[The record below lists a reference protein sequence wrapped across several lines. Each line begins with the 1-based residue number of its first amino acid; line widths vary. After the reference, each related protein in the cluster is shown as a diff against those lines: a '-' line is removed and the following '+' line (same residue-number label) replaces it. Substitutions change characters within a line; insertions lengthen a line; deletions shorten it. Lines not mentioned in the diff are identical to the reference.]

1 MDFTGKVTHLDERI
15 GNNWKI
21 QDVRIE
27 ETEGNYP
34 ESVYAFIY
42 GEDNISKAGLKIGEV
57 ITARISCTTR
67 EYNGKIYNSLK
78 IWKVERLSQAA
89 QPQAQPD
96 PLAQPQAQAQIFP
109 SQQLGDDLPF

>member
-1 MDFTGKVTHLDERI
+1 MDITGKVTHLDERV

-42 GEDNISKAGLKIGEV
+42 GEDNINKAGLKVGDV
-57 ITARISCTTR
+57 ITARISCNTR
-67 EYNGKIYNSLK
+67 EYNGKLYNSLK
-78 IWKVERLSQAA
+78 IWKVEHVAQAA
-89 QPQAQPD
+89 QPQAQPTE
-96 PLAQPQAQAQIFP
+96 QAQIFP
-109 SQQLGDDLPF
+109 SQQQLGDDLPF

>member
-1 MDFTGKVTHLDERI
+1 MDFTGKVTHLDNRN
-15 GNNWKI
+15 GNNWTI

-42 GEDNISKAGLKIGEV
+42 GEDNIAKAALKVGDV

-67 EYNGKIYNSLK
+67 EFNGKIFNSLK
-78 IWKVERLSQAA
+78 IWKVERVALAA
-89 QPQAQPD
+89 QPQAQ
-96 PLAQPQAQAQIFP
+96 AQPTQQAQAQIFP
-109 SQQLGDDLPF
+109 SQQPKDDLPF